1 MEIDK
6 CIGGFDMIKIPLFM
20 DADDYLQNPIMRRFL
35 REHKLDFVENRARV
49 CIAK

>member
-20 DADDYLQNPIMRRFL
+20 DADVLF
-35 REHKLDFVENRARV
+35 
-49 CIAK
+49 AKPYHETFS